1 MRAAIVTILLMAI
14 WQDGLQAQTVIGGS
28 VLNAQGKPIEAYVSV
43 TDKKT
48 GSILAYSDVDNK
60 GNYKLSFETD
70 ADSVVVTASGLTIG
84 NHPKTVPNCS
94 QQISFRPKEEIL
106 QLQEVMVKAKKI
118 RQDGDTLS
126 YNVASYSQQG
136 DRVIADVLKRMPG
149 IEVSGDGG
157 IKFNG
162 KGISKFYVEGMDLL
176 QGRYG
181 IATNNVNAQ
190 DVASVQVLQNHQPV
204 KALRGKMLTDD
215 VAMNLKLKS
224 SSKGTL
230 GVNAMVGGGIEG
242 ENKGPLQVD
251 MTKISAAAG
260 LARTTLLSYLQILHR
275 SRLLNLLFSGED
287 SVKKMQKPDKIYL
300 ENPNLIDV
308 LSLTGGNTGTIRES
322 FVVNQ
327 LAYQHLVEYT
337 KAGDLIID
345 KTYTI
350 EIGGKSKDGK
360 QIANVPHS
368 FIAADDTEYAFG
380 NKIPL
385 WAFGCLY

>member
-94 QQISFRPKEEIL
+94 QQIFFRPKEEIL

-242 ENKGPLQVD
+242 ENKGIWTAELVGMYFNKKRQDITLYKGNNTGDDVSQELRMHYSDINSVFLYPYCPMGALLPNG
-251 MTKISAAAG
+251 SG
-260 LARTTLLSYLQILHR
+260 LPQKRTFDNSSHVLTLNHLEKLGEDNEIGLNVAYYSDCVR
-275 SRLLNLLFSGED
+275 RDGNSMSNLLLTITSG
-287 SVKKMQKPDKIYL
+287 
-300 ENPNLIDV
+300 
-308 LSLTGGNTGTIRES
+308 
-322 FVVNQ
+322 
-327 LAYQHLVEYT
+327 
-337 KAGDLIID
+337 
-345 KTYTI
+345 
-350 EIGGKSKDGK
+350 
-360 QIANVPHS
+360 
-368 FIAADDTEYAFG
+368 
-380 NKIPL
+380 
-385 WAFGCLY
+385 C